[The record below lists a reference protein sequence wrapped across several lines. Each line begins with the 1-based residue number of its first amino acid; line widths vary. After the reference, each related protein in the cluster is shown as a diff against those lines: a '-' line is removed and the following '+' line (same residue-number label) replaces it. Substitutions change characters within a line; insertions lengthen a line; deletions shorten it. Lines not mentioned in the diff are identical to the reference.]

1 MTDDYIDTPEKA
13 AARLKKIRLLLTE
26 ADIPIVGDY
35 RDREIEYIDTAPPR
49 FEVKIDLVEFF
60 ERITR
65 FKADAWQRDFCN
77 RLQAACVN
85 RHIERAWATVHAQGQ
100 LGKSKILAQLFAAW
114 IFGHDPMHRFALATY
129 NVTRSQSH
137 SKAVIDIMN
146 LPIYKE
152 IFRDPAGWVKK
163 GTAVS
168 GWQTQARKDSTESQF
183 SFNPVGLQSG
193 LTGSGF
199 DTLVIDDPYADQK
212 EAFSETVRTNLQE
225 FWDFTVGSRM
235 SLYANVFA
243 MFHRYHVQDLAGYLL
258 DTGDF
263 DYWRY
268 SAICDG
274 PYVHEE
280 TGIQYADPLNRA
292 IGDLV
297 SPDRFPLA
305 YYVKPRQNTRVWNS
319 MFQGKPTSDSGDF
332 FNISRI
338 KVLRPIEDAELI
350 ESRRREC
357 VAFARAW
364 DNAATDD
371 GGDTTAGMGGGITP
385 EGRLLIEDTV
395 LEQVDSGGRLAL
407 QRQTAESDGR
417 DVTVL
422 IPQDP
427 GSAGKDVVFMTEQAL
442 EGFTVVKRPTSANK
456 EVRATP
462 ASAAVNMGMVEIV
475 EGPNTKRVL
484 TALRDFPLSD
494 FDDPVDALSD
504 LYNYL
509 YEVAK
514 KGLVVKN
521 LSPQRNLV
529 TWDTFGKYYGPKG
542 DDQQPLSEI
551 PKHWT
556 IYVGVKITPEASKA
570 NSAIIVARAAQ
581 NAKLPDTL
589 FIVAEYK
596 KFDANYEAVFEWI
609 DAALE
614 AYCGGNKNAMIWLHA
629 DSEQYRQTIAQ
640 KLKRAVLVFEGDDN
654 AGLTELNWYL
664 KPNGKDHPFSEIE
677 KEGANLYGL
686 IADGSQL
693 MAATDEY
700 GLYAV
705 RQECSTWGFNDK
717 GEPSAVGS
725 VLDCLSMICYAFR
738 TSETGL
744 TLDEK
749 VEEVIKVKS
758 PNLSVTAIAA
768 IDDRDQRDTATT
780 KRMMEEKRIRQELNA
795 PVRGAHA
802 GRFARR

>member
-35 RDREIEYIDTAPPR
+35 RDREIEYQDIAPPR
-49 FEVKIDLVEFF
+49 FEVQVPLVEVF
-60 ERITR
+60 ERVKR
-65 FKADAWQRDFCN
+65 FKADAWQRQFCEY
-77 RLQAACVN
+77 LQNASLGQCDA
-85 RHIERAWATVHAQGQ
+85 RTWAVVHAPGQ
-100 LGKSKILAQLFAAW
+100 QGKSVILAQVYPAW
-114 IFGHDPMHRFALATY
+114 ILGHDPMHRIALATY

-137 SKAVIDIMN
+137 SRAVIDIMN
-146 LPIYKE
+146 LPIYQE
-152 IFRDPAGWVKK
+152 MFRDSAGWVKK
-163 GTAVS
+163 GAAMS
-168 GWQTQARKDSTESQF
+168 GWQTEARRASTESQL

-199 DTLVIDDPYADQK
+199 STLIIDDPYSDQK
-212 EAFSETVRTNLQE
+212 EAFSETNRTNLQE
-225 FWDFTVGSRM
+225 FWDFTVGSRVG
-235 SLYANVFA
+235 LHTNIFA
-243 MFHRYHVQDLAGYLL
+243 MFHRYHVMDLGGYLL

-263 DYWRY
+263 DYLRY
-268 SAICDG
+268 AAICDG
-274 PYVHEE
+274 PYIHEE
-280 TGIQYADPLNRA
+280 TGIQYNDPLGRQP
-292 IGDLV
+292 GDLIA
-297 SPDRFPLA
+297 PERFPLA
-305 YYVKPRQNTRVWNS
+305 YYAKARQNTRVWNS

-338 KVLRPIEDAELI
+338 KVLKPIEDAEAI
-350 ESRRREC
+350 DSRRREC

-385 EGRLLIEDTV
+385 EGRLLITDAV

-407 QRQTAESDGR
+407 QKQTAEADGR

-494 FDDPVDALSD
+494 FDDPCDALSD
-504 LYNYL
+504 LYSYL

-596 KFDANYEAVFEWI
+596 KFDANYEAVFDWI

-640 KLKRAVLVFEGDDN
+640 KLKRSVLVFEGEG
-654 AGLTELNWYL
+654 GLTELNWYL

-686 IADGSQL
+686 IADPTQL

-705 RQECSTWGFNDK
+705 RQEASTWGFNDK

-744 TLDEK
+744 TVDEK
-749 VEEVIKVKS
+749 VEEAIKVKS
-758 PNLSVTAIAA
+758 PNLQLSVINAMP
-768 IDDRDQRDTATT
+768 DQDQRDTATT
-780 KRMMEEKRIRQELNA
+780 KRMMEEKRIRQELDR